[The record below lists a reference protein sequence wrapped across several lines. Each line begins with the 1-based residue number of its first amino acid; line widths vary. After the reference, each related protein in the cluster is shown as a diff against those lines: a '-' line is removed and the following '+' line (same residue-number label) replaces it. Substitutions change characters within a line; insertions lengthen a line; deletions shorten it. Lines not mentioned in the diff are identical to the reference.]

1 MSRDRPSG
9 LALNVDGALGGDL
22 RLAVQPLP
30 HQSLRNTEN
39 ASGAGLPVDF
49 RKRGQVHASNNSI
62 PSYNVNRNA
71 GCGITSPA
79 YSRNMTAKGRLTAT
93 QMADAKRLR
102 ALWVSFKER
111 YPTISQQAFAQDN
124 GIGTQGMFH

>member
-1 MSRDRPSG
+1 
-9 LALNVDGALGGDL
+9 
-22 RLAVQPLP
+22 
-30 HQSLRNTEN
+30 
-39 ASGAGLPVDF
+39 
-49 RKRGQVHASNNSI
+49 
-62 PSYNVNRNA
+62 
-71 GCGITSPA
+71 
-79 YSRNMTAKGRLTAT
+79 MTAKGRLTAT